1 MRSEDFFEGKVVYLK
16 MDAITQQKQELVRM
30 IESVNNPEILDSI
43 KNLLS
48 DGERDLMLKQK
59 MVFGALRSEE
69 DFKAGRVYTREQV
82 IERTNRILDK

>member
-1 MRSEDFFEGKVVYLK
+1 METI
-16 MDAITQQKQELVRM
+16 AQQKQELVRM
-30 IESVNNPEILDSI
+30 IESVNNPEILDAV

-48 DGERDLMLKQK
+48 DRERDLKIKQK

-82 IERTNRILDK
+82 IEKTNRILDK

>member
-1 MRSEDFFEGKVVYLK
+1 METI
-16 MDAITQQKQELVRM
+16 AQQKQELVRM
-30 IESVNNPEILDSI
+30 IESVDNPEILEAI

-48 DGERDLMLKQK
+48 DSERDLMIKQR

-82 IERTNRILDK
+82 IERTNRILNK